1 MNILVGDSTKKSEFE
16 SLFVIKKTEM
26 KSKSEMVFLRRHL
39 AINNFLRLFVGF
51 FKDCEL
57 TANCNCNFKFNCFP
71 EGVTVV
77 KKALK

>member
-1 MNILVGDSTKKSEFE
+1 
-16 SLFVIKKTEM
+16 M

-39 AINNFLRLFVGF
+39 AINIFLRLFVGF